1 MAQVPG
7 LLDAV
12 SIVIEPKEKTLRS
25 NVLVSGDS
33 DGSETQ
39 DIFNQL
45 SKDNFH
51 KERPRADETEEEPS
65 EASARYDEDPNQ
77 FLHSSRQNM
86 FALLSHLLKEKDN
99 AFILARHSYLIDTLV
114 AITRLQE
121 SSSQHYGLQL
131 FAHLSRHCS
140 NSKIL
145 VFKMKEVV
153 PAVVFATDSENA
165 ESRKY
170 ACFTLQNFSQDKP
183 CRQHL
188 ASIDNLLPAVCR
200 RIRGAKNQEEKLSAL
215 HALKN
220 LTDEPANL
228 IPMTNTP
235 ECFATLMHVAHASDE
250 SVTEMMQYLGCD
262 ALATL
267 SHWFRSIATSGQR
280 IGTMNQ
286 DNENV
291 RKDELFVPTLQV
303 LNWEPWQ

>member
-7 LLDAV
+7 LLEAV
-12 SIVIEPKEKTLRS
+12 SVVIEPKKKSIRS
-25 NVLVSGDS
+25 NIFAPSDS

-39 DIFNQL
+39 DIFNQV
-45 SKDNFH
+45 SKDNLD
-51 KERPRADETEEEPS
+51 KERPPAELTEEDTAE
-65 EASARYDEDPNQ
+65 ESARYDEDPNE

-99 AFILARHSYLIDTLV
+99 AFIL
-114 AITRLQE
+114 
-121 SSSQHYGLQL
+121 
-131 FAHLSRHCS
+131 SRHCS
-140 NSKIL
+140 NSKML

-183 CRQHL
+183 CRQQL

-200 RIRGAKNQEEKLSAL
+200 RIRGAKDQEEKLSAL

-280 IGTMNQ
+280 IGTMNRE
-286 DNENV
+286 NENV